1 MPKFIELVSLKEAL
15 NGLALTALDA
25 ENTQDAYMLRQA
37 AQSVHG
43 TLEEHILTISV
54 GFSGEPIR
62 RARGTHQVEVVR
74 NPPLVRMIRVYSTG
88 VAFEAIGC
96 LTVYADLTR
105 TDLTGG
111 APHYLIEE
119 QDEQV
124 FF

>member
-1 MPKFIELVSLKEAL
+1 MPKFIKLVSLKEAL
-15 NGLALTALDA
+15 NALALTALDA

-37 AQSVHG
+37 AQSL
-43 TLEEHILTISV
+43 TSDDILTISV
-54 GFSGEPIR
+54 GDDGEPVHCN
-62 RARGTHQVEVVR
+62 RGTYQVEVVR
-74 NPPLVRMIRVYSTG
+74 HAPIVRMIRVYSTG
-88 VAFEAIGC
+88 VAFEEIGC

-119 QDEQV
+119 SDEQV